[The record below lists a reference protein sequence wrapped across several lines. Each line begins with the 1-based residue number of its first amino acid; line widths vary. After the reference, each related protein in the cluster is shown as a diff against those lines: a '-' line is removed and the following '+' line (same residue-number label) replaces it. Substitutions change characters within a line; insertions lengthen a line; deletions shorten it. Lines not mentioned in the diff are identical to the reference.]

1 MVVLLVADELLL
13 DDGRRS
19 IHGTATCLP
28 EALAELPDVVDE
40 LALLPEL
47 LEAPDELREST
58 AKSIRPDA
66 GLIMVSLIVPS

>member
-28 EALAELPDVVDE
+28 EALEELPDVDE

-47 LEAPDELREST
+47 LEAPDELSERT
-58 AKSIRPDA
+58 AKSIRPEA
-66 GLIMVSLIVPS
+66 GLIMVSLMVPS